1 MSFLLLENRLSIDTL
16 VVPGYFIDRFLPA
29 ASGTDVKVY
38 LYLLRAFSIE
48 TPGLSSASIGA
59 GLDISEREV
68 LRSLSYWESVGLLR
82 LSFTSGHELSGIAFT
97 DPPQAQTAS
106 VSGTNSMQTQTTGV
120 TSTASM
126 QSQTTGGTGTAS
138 MQSQAAQSV
147 AQAASARMSNTAS
160 VNMTQQPQGFATS
173 QPQTHSG
180 AQATSQPQT
189 LAGAQVAA
197 SQTTAPTAASTN
209 PSVAG
214 LESLHLSQEEQI
226 LLENDPEFNMYMS
239 AWSQYFS
246 RPLSYNDTESFGYW
260 YLQFNRSTD
269 AIDYLV
275 DYCAN
280 HCKGPLNMKF
290 IDSVAQS
297 WHQKGL
303 HTIEDI
309 REYNQLH
316 NDTVYAVMKAY
327 GLYNQTAAPAQLEYI
342 NRWIKE
348 YNFPTDV
355 YVYACNITMQ
365 KCQRPN
371 KNFTESI
378 LKRWKE
384 KNVRTLADAQ
394 AAEALREQTN
404 KANASSAKRTTSSR
418 TTAPASKGT
427 QQFRNF
433 TERTN
438 NNYMEKI
445 LKQYSQKPNN

>member
-38 LYLLRAFSIE
+38 LYLLRAFSLE

-97 DPPQAQTAS
+97 DPPQAQTAN
-106 VSGTNSMQTQTTGV
+106 VAETNSIQTQATGV
-120 TSTASM
+120 ASSATVQPQSGM
-126 QSQTTGGTGTAS
+126 QST
-138 MQSQAAQSV
+138 
-147 AQAASARMSNTAS
+147 SATMSNTS
-160 VNMTQQPQGFATS
+160 MNMTQQPQGFATT
-173 QPQTHSG
+173 QPQTRSG
-180 AQATSQPQT
+180 SQMTAQPQA

-197 SQTTAPTAASTN
+197 SQTVTPTVQTGSSST
-209 PSVAG
+209 PG
-214 LESLHLSQEEQI
+214 FGSLHLSQEEQI

-280 HCKGPLNMKF
+280 HCKGQLNMKF

-394 AAEALREQTN
+394 AAEELREQAT
-404 KANASSAKRTTSSR
+404 KASSAKRTTSARS
-418 TTAPASKGT
+418 TAPASKGT

>member
-38 LYLLRAFSIE
+38 LYLLRAFSLE

-97 DPPQAQTAS
+97 DPPQAQTAN
-106 VSGTNSMQTQTTGV
+106 VAETNSIQTQATGV
-120 TSTASM
+120 ASSATVQPQSGVQSTSSTMLNTSM
-126 QSQTTGGTGTAS
+126 
-138 MQSQAAQSV
+138 
-147 AQAASARMSNTAS
+147 
-160 VNMTQQPQGFATS
+160 NMIQQPQGFATT
-173 QPQTHSG
+173 QPQTRSG
-180 AQATSQPQT
+180 SQMTAQPQA

-197 SQTTAPTAASTN
+197 SQTVAPTVQTGSSST
-209 PSVAG
+209 PG
-214 LESLHLSQEEQI
+214 FRSLHLSQEEQI

-280 HCKGPLNMKF
+280 HCKGQLNMKF

-309 REYNQLH
+309 RKYNQLH

-348 YNFPTDV
+348 YNFPTDI

-394 AAEALREQTN
+394 AAEELREQTN
-404 KANASSAKRTTSSR
+404 KATAAKRQSQTKSAYSV
-418 TTAPASKGT
+418 PKGT

>member
-38 LYLLRAFSIE
+38 LYLLRAFSLE

-97 DPPQAQTAS
+97 DPPQAQTAN
-106 VSGTNSMQTQTTGV
+106 VAETNSIQTQATGV
-120 TSTASM
+120 AGSATVQPQSGVQSTSAT
-126 QSQTTGGTGTAS
+126 
-138 MQSQAAQSV
+138 
-147 AQAASARMSNTAS
+147 MSNTS
-160 VNMTQQPQGFATS
+160 MNMTQQPQGFATT
-173 QPQTHSG
+173 QPQTRSSSQMT
-180 AQATSQPQT
+180 AQTQA

-197 SQTTAPTAASTN
+197 SQTVAPTVQTGSSST
-209 PSVAG
+209 PSFG
-214 LESLHLSQEEQI
+214 SLHLSQEEQI

-280 HCKGPLNMKF
+280 HCKGQLNMKF

-394 AAEALREQTN
+394 AAEALREQTT
-404 KANASSAKRTTSSR
+404 KANATKRPTTTR

>member
-38 LYLLRAFSIE
+38 LYLLRAFSLE

-97 DPPQAQTAS
+97 DPPQAQAANVTEA
-106 VSGTNSMQTQTTGV
+106 NSIQTQATGV
-120 TSTASM
+120 AGSATVQPQSGVQSTS
-126 QSQTTGGTGTAS
+126 
-138 MQSQAAQSV
+138 AA
-147 AQAASARMSNTAS
+147 MSNTPI
-160 VNMTQQPQGFATS
+160 NMTQQPQGFATT
-173 QPQTHSG
+173 QPQTRSG
-180 AQATSQPQT
+180 SQMTTQPQA

-197 SQTTAPTAASTN
+197 SQTGTPTVQAGSSST
-209 PSVAG
+209 PG
-214 LESLHLSQEEQI
+214 FGSLHLSQEEQI

-280 HCKGPLNMKF
+280 HCKGQLNMKF

-394 AAEALREQTN
+394 AAEELREQAT
-404 KANASSAKRTTSSR
+404 KASSAKRTTSAR
-418 TTAPASKGT
+418 TAAPASKGT